1 MSDGPAQSETD
12 RAIAQRKRR
21 QQRERL
27 ARRGAL
33 AAVTVAAMTAMNPRS
48 WWLLAALLAFGYWA
62 RGRVYA
68 QRAHVGE
75 VLGQRAWAIIAQL
88 RGDYSESELD
98 ALRMLD
104 ARVVVAIESG
114 DLASVEPLLD
124 EVEAIVTKSDACLAV
139 HDLRAFVLAAR
150 GEKEAAKR
158 SLARDEGGVGRP
170 WRWLTERLLGQ
181 ADAKGMRDEQKEQV
195 IDWDATPAMR
205 ALIELLQREPGTRAM
220 YRSAASVTTGR
231 VAYESWMNRVVPTLS
246 HGLVAWGAMSSAMD
260 ASWNRPSTAQPA
272 VMPKRPWRDRLRS
285 PWALTILSLAA
296 LQALALFKGI
306 ELVRAPTQGLVL
318 LFLVPIVGLAL
329 AALWSRQQSQ
339 GAINVRGHRYR
350 DSLVG
355 AIAARY
361 MTSWVSRTIERKLQS
376 AKSHWVV
383 GPRDS
388 ALTASREAFESVWAL
403 GSPRDRALVLREHAV
418 NLAWA
423 GLHDESE
430 SVLARMD
437 EDYATYSHTVT
448 ARFEARLVSAVVRED
463 RARAERIAREYVDT
477 LAVSAEIES
486 LWKRVYAAFVD
497 RALRDPARAERR
509 AQSHRVTSVRWLSEL
524 LGDER
529 VRVEAS
535 DRGSVSE
542 EATTASAV
550 ENTGNHGVARAR

>member
-12 RAIAQRKRR
+12 REIAQRKRAQKR
-21 QQRERL
+21 ARL
-27 ARRGAL
+27 AQLGAL

-48 WWLLAALLAFGYWA
+48 WWLLAALGAFGYWA

-98 ALRMLD
+98 VLRMLD

-124 EVEAIVTKSDACLAV
+124 EVEAIVTESDACLTV

-150 GEKEAAKR
+150 GRKEAAKE
-158 SLARDEGGVGRP
+158 SLARGRGGRGRP
-170 WRWLTERLLGQ
+170 WTWLTERMLER
-181 ADAKGMRDEQKEQV
+181 ADARGETEEPGSSV

-220 YRSAASVTTGR
+220 YRSAARVTTGR

-260 ASWNRPSTAQPA
+260 ASWNRPSTAQPVTA
-272 VMPKRPWRDRLRS
+272 PKRPVRDRLRS

-306 ELVRAPTQGLVL
+306 ELVRAPTRGLVL
-318 LFLVPIVGLAL
+318 LFLVPIVGLA
-329 AALWSRQQSQ
+329 AAAAWSWAERKSATTMRWSRSRDALM
-339 GAINVRGHRYR
+339 GAKP
-350 DSLVG
+350 
-355 AIAARY
+355 ARY
-361 MTSWVSRTIERKLQS
+361 MTNWMASAIERDLQW
-376 AKSHWVV
+376 AKSHWVA
-383 GPRDS
+383 GTSER
-388 ALTASREAFESVWAL
+388 AITASREAFATVWAL

-423 GLHDESE
+423 GLHEESE
-430 SVLARMD
+430 AVLARMD

-477 LAVSAEIES
+477 LAVSAEIEV
-486 LWKRVYAAFVD
+486 LWKRVYAALVD
-497 RALRDPARAERR
+497 RALRDEARSAHR
-509 AQSHRVTSVRWLSEL
+509 AQSHRVTAVRWLTEL
-524 LGDER
+524 LSDER
-529 VRVEAS
+529 VRVEPGTVRANS
-535 DRGSVSE
+535 TTDSAAENPGE
-542 EATTASAV
+542 KATTA
-550 ENTGNHGVARAR
+550 AR